1 MSLFIT
7 FEGPEGSGKTT
18 QTQLLRDELVQQG
31 YQIVCTRE
39 PGGTQIGEQIRR
51 ILHDRLN
58 SEIVPETEILLYS
71 AARAQHV
78 AQVIRPAL
86 DKGVIVI
93 SDRFSESTIAYQG
106 FGRGLSLD
114 TLHEITQFATGG
126 LQPDLVIFLDL
137 DVIAGLAR
145 KRQDQAQGKGDWNR
159 MDEQSLA
166 FYRRVREGYLA
177 MAIQSQKRWLLI
189 DAAQPVLDIHRVIL
203 DKIQSLLAALA

>member
-18 QTQLLRDELVQQG
+18 QTQLLRDALQQQG

-39 PGGTQIGEQIRR
+39 PGGTLIGEQIRT

-71 AARAQHV
+71 AARSQHV

-86 DKGVIVI
+86 DRGMIVI
-93 SDRFSESTIAYQG
+93 SDRYSESTIAYQG
-106 FGRGLSLD
+106 YGRGLSLD
-114 TLHEITQFATGG
+114 TLREITQFATGG
-126 LQPDLVIFLDL
+126 LQPDLVIYLDL
-137 DVIAGLAR
+137 DVIAGLDR

-177 MAIQSQKRWLLI
+177 MAKQAQARWLLVN
-189 DAAQPVLDIHRVIL
+189 AALPVLDIHRTIL
-203 DKIQSLLAALA
+203 VKIQSLIATSA